1 MFKDW
6 QKGQVFIY
14 ILKKWVKA
22 LEYKALTHF
31 LPTFLS
37 TMPFYSKQAVKF
49 PCCFANYGS
58 ESCLK
63 KKEAKRKKRKEK
75 MKVKIKMRLR
85 LRIRLRIKRC
95 LF

>member
-6 QKGQVFIY
+6 QKGQVFIH

-37 TMPFYSKQAVKF
+37 TMPYNEQFEMTSGRNLQKICRFRPLFYA
-49 PCCFANYGS
+49 
-58 ESCLK
+58 
-63 KKEAKRKKRKEK
+63 
-75 MKVKIKMRLR
+75 
-85 LRIRLRIKRC
+85 
-95 LF
+95 

>member
-37 TMPFYSKQAVKF
+37 TMP
-49 PCCFANYGS
+49 
-58 ESCLK
+58 
-63 KKEAKRKKRKEK
+63 KEK
-75 MKVKIKMRLR
+75 AWVSPSLFIF
-85 LRIRLRIKRC
+85 RIKRMRIIRQDA
-95 LF
+95 L